1 VSAAAAQLLEAPAPV
16 GQSPAPAPAPVA
28 PAPAPAAPPA
38 EDPAEPP
45 VHPSD
50 QVPSSEPT
58 LSLLLAASEA
68 ARVARATPATAA
80 PGPNVFSP
88 AVVEVRDAFLSSL
101 STFVAMAARLV
112 RSLRTG
118 SARW

>member
-1 VSAAAAQLLEAPAPV
+1 VNAAAAAQLLEAPAPV
-16 GQSPAPAPAPVA
+16 AESPAPAPVA
-28 PAPAPAAPPA
+28 ESAAPAAPPA
-38 EDPAEPP
+38 EDQAEAP

-50 QVPSSEPT
+50 QIPSSEPT

-80 PGPNVFSP
+80 RGPNVFSP